1 MKPRVSVAIGVYN
14 PTESALKAT
23 LDSVIAQKFQDW
35 EMVIVNDGS
44 NERIRNILHDYADI
58 DKRIRVLDNEKNI
71 GLTKS
76 LIRCMGECK
85 GDCIF
90 RIDAGDIC
98 RPDRMRAQLDI
109 MESNPDIGIVGSN
122 AVMNFT
128 CDGELLSSYE
138 SQYPESDSMIRK
150 SLRKKNPFCHV
161 SVTFRRSS
169 YDEVGGYAQRWT
181 TSQDFDLW
189 IRMLSVSKGRNIQET
204 LVTVNTDYN
213 NSISIQRNKTQ
224 CRNNIG
230 IRWNNWRKGFIP
242 ASVAFPG
249 IIKYSILL
257 LLPTKIIWAV
267 RNKLKEFLANSKN

>member
-1 MKPRVSVAIGVYN
+1 MKPRVNVAIGVYN
-14 PTESALKAT
+14 PSESALKAT
-23 LDSVIAQKFQDW
+23 LDSVIAQDFQDW

-44 NERIRNILHDYADI
+44 NERIKNILHGYADI

-85 GDCIF
+85 GDYIF

-98 RPDRMRAQLDI
+98 RHDRMRAQLDI

-122 AVMNFT
+122 AIMNFT
-128 CDGELLSSYE
+128 CDGALLSSYE
-138 SQYPESDSMIRK
+138 SAYPEYDSMIRK
-150 SLRKKNPFCHV
+150 ALKKKNPFCHV
-161 SVTFRRSS
+161 SVTFRRRA
-169 YDEVGGYAQRWT
+169 YDKVGGYAERWT

-189 IRMLSVSKGRNIQET
+189 IRMLSVSKGRNIQEPF
-204 LVTVNTDYN
+204 VTVNTDYN

-230 IRWNNWRKGFIP
+230 IRLNNWKKGFIP
-242 ASVAFPG
+242 ASVVSSRD
-249 IIKYSILL
+249 Y
-257 LLPTKIIWAV
+257 
-267 RNKLKEFLANSKN
+267 